1 MANLGGSPAP
11 AVLADDL
18 RVDSYDAV
26 GVQLA
31 HHGGVHNVPDVPL
44 QRAFASDVV
53 LAATADGDLA
63 GCDQLS
69 E

>member
-1 MANLGGSPAP
+1 MANLEGTHAP
-11 AVLADDL
+11 AVLADDV

-26 GVQLA
+26 RVQLA
-31 HHGGVHNVPDVPL
+31 HHGGVHNVPHVPL

-53 LAATADGDLA
+53 LAAAADGDLA